1 MTYDMT
7 YDMIYDMIYA
17 RGLGHVAWDVE
28 PGPGGSGWRNLKGME
43 ERQAKTSEDKRRHA
57 KTSEPEGVFLR
68 WGVTR
73 SENQSHYQYQYQLQQ

>member
-43 ERQAKTSEDKRRHA
+43 ERQAKTSEDKRRQA
-57 KTSEPEGVFLR
+57 KTSEDMRRQASQKGSFCGGV
-68 WGVTR
+68 
-73 SENQSHYQYQYQLQQ
+73 